1 MILLPLGRIP
11 GCSVRPLS
19 NAVVRVSKFRREVG
33 EVVEGTFR
41 RKIEGDGAA
50 ADVAADD
57 PELMVLS
64 RGRTRGMSNDE
75 ICVFLSASVWALW
88 RLGSGVVGVTEVAAS
103 RSEREAALMFLTESR
118 VDSGLDAVDR
128 VLLGAAVL
136 Q

>member
-1 MILLPLGRIP
+1 
-11 GCSVRPLS
+11 
-19 NAVVRVSKFRREVG
+19 
-33 EVVEGTFR
+33 
-41 RKIEGDGAA
+41 
-50 ADVAADD
+50 
-57 PELMVLS
+57 
-64 RGRTRGMSNDE
+64 MSNDK